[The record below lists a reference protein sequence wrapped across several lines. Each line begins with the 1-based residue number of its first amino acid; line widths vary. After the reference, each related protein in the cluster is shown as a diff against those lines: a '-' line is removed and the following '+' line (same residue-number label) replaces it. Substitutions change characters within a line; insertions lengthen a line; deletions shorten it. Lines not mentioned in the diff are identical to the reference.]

1 MQPQQPGY
9 NSSRV
14 YLELLADLP
23 WEKASEEHELD
34 LKAAK
39 ERLDSDHY
47 GLAKVKQRIIEY
59 LAVRKVDCLSFF
71 FSFRVIH
78 LQFPGFILINT
89 YLLQLKPDARGP
101 VLCFVGPPGVGKTSL
116 ASSIAAALGR
126 KFVRLSLG
134 GVKDE
139 ADIRGHRR
147 TYIGSMPGRLIDGL
161 KVSFFLS
168 Y

>member
-1 MQPQQPGY
+1 M
-9 NSSRV
+9 
-14 YLELLADLP
+14 
-23 WEKASEEHELD
+23 K
-34 LKAAK
+34 
-39 ERLDSDHY
+39 
-47 GLAKVKQRIIEY
+47 
-59 LAVRKVDCLSFF
+59 
-71 FSFRVIH
+71 H
-78 LQFPGFILINT
+78 LQSSGFIFIET
-89 YLLQLKPDARGP
+89 YPLQLKPDARGP

-161 KVSFFLS
+161 KVSFCIS
-168 Y
+168 KDVDITYAEDI